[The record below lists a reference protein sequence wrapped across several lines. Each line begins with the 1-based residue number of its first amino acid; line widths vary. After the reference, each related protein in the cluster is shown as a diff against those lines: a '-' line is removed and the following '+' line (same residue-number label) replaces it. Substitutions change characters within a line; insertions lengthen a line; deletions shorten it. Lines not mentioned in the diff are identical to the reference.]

1 MARRDVFMSAPGPD
15 PLAEFNRV
23 LSDVIDAIREVK
35 QAEWKVP
42 KAHELH
48 ADLDRLFSDLLTWK
62 TLLDESDAALGVS
75 PLAFMPTVEGRM
87 AINLWRETRP
97 TRRCARWLTST
108 SAGSRITCQER
119 GRDSGTRDLGERLPI
134 SSVELRPIDGPSGKS
149 RPLTGR
155 ASTTP

>member
-87 AINLWRETRP
+87 AINLWPGNSTDEEVRTVVDEHLGRLEDHVSRARSGQRDERP
-97 TRRCARWLTST
+97 RRALADIQRGIAAHRRALRQVPST
-108 SAGSRITCQER
+108 DR
-119 GRDSGTRDLGERLPI
+119 
-134 SSVELRPIDGPSGKS
+134 
-149 RPLTGR
+149 
-155 ASTTP
+155 